1 MVFGTFE
8 SEVMQQG
15 NCNTPVMFQRLGTA
29 IFQDKIGM
37 SVHNY
42 LNDLFVYSNKV
53 KDHKDHLRVVFQ
65 KLHNNQLF
73 IE

>member
-1 MVFGTFE
+1 
-8 SEVMQQG
+8 
-15 NCNTPVMFQRLGTA
+15 MFQRLGTA